1 MKDICHET
9 EGNNRVVKVGLT
21 MENVKG
27 ELEMKYTLRPDGT
40 LVVEEDFDA
49 DKNEKGPEMF
59 RFGMQFQMPERFN
72 HIEYLGRGPVET
84 YADRK
89 ASEFIGSYSADVKD
103 EYFEYIR
110 PQESGNHTDIRTF
123 SVVDKTT
130 GEGLTFYSEAP
141 MECSALDYLVEDL
154 DDGMHKDKKWG
165 RHSGDLIPRKLT
177 QVHVQKRQIGLACV
191 NSWGAWPLEQ
201 YRLPYK
207 DYEFRFA
214 VKAWKK

>member
-1 MKDICHET
+1 M
-9 EGNNRVVKVGLT
+9 
-21 MENVKG
+21 
-27 ELEMKYTLRPDGT
+27 
-40 LVVEEDFDA
+40 
-49 DKNEKGPEMF
+49 
-59 RFGMQFQMPERFN
+59 
-72 HIEYLGRGPVET
+72 
-84 YADRK
+84 
-89 ASEFIGSYSADVKD
+89 KD

-123 SVVDKTT
+123 SVVDKAT

-141 MECSALDYLVEDL
+141 MECSALNYLVEDL

-165 RHSGDLIPRKLT
+165 RHSGDLTPRKLT

-207 DYEFRFA
+207 DYKFRFA
-214 VKAWKK
+214 VKAYK